1 MFAVG
6 SSGWLGGNLLVG
18 KRRNVGSI
26 AGVLNRDAADIA
38 VPVEVKDRVLIEI
51 FGFGNFDRAKL
62 NVQRVSILKVLDLHG
77 VNDRSKNALCTVS
90 PSGRRITL
98 KYLPLRFGDRSPPT
112 NSTVLLDHLLYR
124 MLNDELNPGICDNST
139 VRTAA

>member
-6 SSGWLGGNLLVG
+6 SSGGLGRNLLVG

-38 VPVEVKDRVLIEI
+38 VPVEVKDCVLIEI
-51 FGFGNFDRAKL
+51 FGFGNFDCAKL

-77 VNDRSKNALCTVS
+77 VNDRSKNA
-90 PSGRRITL
+90 
-98 KYLPLRFGDRSPPT
+98 
-112 NSTVLLDHLLYR
+112 
-124 MLNDELNPGICDNST
+124 
-139 VRTAA
+139 